1 MKQWI
6 AHCQTC
12 SWTGV
17 RRREEDSPKQ
27 EKAAH
32 LNKHPEHKVRVLV
45 TGEDDSP
52 PPSFAPLNL
61 KK

>member
-17 RRREEDSPKQ
+17 RSRGEEAPVQ
-27 EKAAH
+27 EKNRH
-32 LNKHPEHKVRVLV
+32 LEKHPVHKVRVLV
-45 TGEDDSP
+45 SGEDEAV
-52 PPSFAPLNL
+52 PPSYAPLNL
-61 KK
+61 KS